1 MVNNTGQAQEISA
14 VNGTFYDAGG
24 QVIASGAAV
33 LDFWPV
39 IVVPAGERATFELE
53 VTNIQSAASYKLT
66 VDALPSNEPPRQNF
80 DVSGVT
86 QTTESDAY
94 CVSGKVSNP
103 SDALQDYLILVAT
116 LYDAQGKVVN
126 YASDSQINISWLT
139 GSRTLTFKLCAP
151 PPNEN
156 VTRYEIRAWGR

>member
-24 QVIASGAAV
+24 QVIASDADV
-33 LDFWPV
+33 LDYPA
-39 IVVPAGERATFELE
+39 ITVVPAGERATFELD

-66 VDALPSNEPPRQNF
+66 VDSLPSDEPPRQNF
-80 DVSGVT
+80 DFAGVT

-94 CVSGKVSNP
+94 YVRGKVSNP

-126 YASDSQINISWLT
+126 YASDSRIKISWLT
-139 GSRTLTFKLCAP
+139 GSRTLTFELRAP
-151 PPNEN
+151 PPNGN